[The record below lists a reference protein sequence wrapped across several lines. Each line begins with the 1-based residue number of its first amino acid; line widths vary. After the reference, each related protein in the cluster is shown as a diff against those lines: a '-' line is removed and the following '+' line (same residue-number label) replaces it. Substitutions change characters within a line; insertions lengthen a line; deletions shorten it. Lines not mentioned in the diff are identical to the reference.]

1 MFNPRE
7 IENMSDT
14 SRYAAYALRRS
25 YERLYEI
32 AQHKGFSE
40 CLNRV
45 TDILGDVDELCDIE
59 KRREFGNQELDFAL
73 NRLVPKIGTTNTPEC
88 NEDHRDPKTG
98 FYNGGCLSSRDFAR
112 ALFLKAS
119 E

>member
-1 MFNPRE
+1 MIPVTSLLFRITQISQGE
-7 IENMSDT
+7 ICLTLVKLKNMSDA

-59 KRREFGNQELDFAL
+59 KRREFGIKNLIL
-73 NRLVPKIGTTNTPEC
+73 R
-88 NEDHRDPKTG
+88 
-98 FYNGGCLSSRDFAR
+98 
-112 ALFLKAS
+112 
-119 E
+119 